1 MSDFKYSE
9 HEKELNKVLKYNQDI
24 SAQLLQDAS
33 LLNARKKADDSI
45 AASEELLK
53 SLGYEG
59 ELSSAKIKAKN
70 KAQTQRLEHR
80 PQMQS
85 WEEILTEAEKY
96 VPTEVSLEELLTP
109 AEIQTAY
116 RKRKEIETEFSNRT
130 GIINKT
136 DLCFLAAAT
145 ALQVAKALLFPYVAE
160 QLGYGQ
166 SFDPAKRLAHNDKS
180 IKQAQRKANDQ
191 FRDKRLQHNK
201 TGYWINILY
210 QTPPYDTTAGS
221 KMLGINMG
229 GGYHRFYTLGH
240 DAILGW
246 IFGTANILT
255 DTVTLN
261 DFKSYRVQRLPKLH
275 ITPEAVSL
283 GMLFKESYEAVDDDF
298 LNLPAAIFA
307 QAQHLKS
314 DAYTKV
320 GLPVPLLSAF
330 HEDFALSLY
339 KNQYDALC
347 SSRDIRIIG
356 ASGLVSMLIDMIITL
371 THGLFRGQE
380 EKKLYEVRTR
390 KILLISNAIATTSSI
405 IKTRITG
412 DLKDLDLGGLL
423 VTVAHLF
430 ADVRFIAKI
439 EEEFIENRIYEQ
451 LKCEMQEI
459 DRIYQ
464 SL

>member
-1 MSDFKYSE
+1 M
-9 HEKELNKVLKYNQDI
+9 
-24 SAQLLQDAS
+24 
-33 LLNARKKADDSI
+33 
-45 AASEELLK
+45 
-53 SLGYEG
+53 
-59 ELSSAKIKAKN
+59 
-70 KAQTQRLEHR
+70 
-80 PQMQS
+80 
-85 WEEILTEAEKY
+85 
-96 VPTEVSLEELLTP
+96 
-109 AEIQTAY
+109 
-116 RKRKEIETEFSNRT
+116 
-130 GIINKT
+130 
-136 DLCFLAAAT
+136 
-145 ALQVAKALLFPYVAE
+145 
-160 QLGYGQ
+160 
-166 SFDPAKRLAHNDKS
+166 
-180 IKQAQRKANDQ
+180 
-191 FRDKRLQHNK
+191 
-201 TGYWINILY
+201 
-210 QTPPYDTTAGS
+210 
-221 KMLGINMG
+221 
-229 GGYHRFYTLGH
+229 GH

-405 IKTRITG
+405 IKARITG

-439 EEEFIENRIYEQ
+439 EEEFVENRIYEQ
-451 LKCEMQEI
+451 LRREMQEI